1 MIEKAFTLVIGVV
14 VHTVVIVGLYYTF
27 FNILLYHGCVQR

>member
-1 MIEKAFTLVIGVV
+1 MIEKAFTLATGVF
-14 VHTVVIVGLYYTF
+14 VHTVVFVGLYYTF